1 MRKRVKSGRLAE
13 QKILILFSSKKEWES
28 LFSHSVRLVLSQMD
42 FGTHL
47 AITLAALG
55 VSSSGLVHSIIS
67 KIINPICG

>member
-1 MRKRVKSGRLAE
+1 MLQSYCIGEMRKRVKSGRLAE

-55 VSSSGLVHSIIS
+55 VSSSRTCI
-67 KIINPICG
+67 